1 MDHEEIWTRVSTLV
15 GTWEGSGS
23 GEFPTIEPFSYREM
37 FEVSEVVAGARLH
50 YLQRTWRTNV
60 EPEVPSHVETGFINV
75 TAEGGIELLNS
86 QGSDRVEALVGTVAD
101 ADDGLVLDFTSRSL
115 ADDERMV
122 DSWRTW
128 TLRGDELSYT
138 MGMRTTAV
146 RTGASHLAAT
156 LRRTAGT

>member
-1 MDHEEIWTRVSTLV
+1 MDHEEIWTHLSRLV
-15 GTWEGSGS
+15 GTWEGSGK
-23 GEFPTIEPFSYREM
+23 GEFPTIDSFSYRELL
-37 FEVSEVVAGARLH
+37 EVSEVVAGARLH

-60 EPEVPSHVETGFINV
+60 QPEVPSHVETGFISV
-75 TAEGGIELLNS
+75 TDEGGIELLNS
-86 QGSDRVEALVGTVAD
+86 QGSDRVEALLGTVAD

-128 TLRGDELSYT
+128 TVRDDELSYT

-146 RTGASHLAAT
+146 PTGSSHLAAT
-156 LRRTAGT
+156 LRRTSGT